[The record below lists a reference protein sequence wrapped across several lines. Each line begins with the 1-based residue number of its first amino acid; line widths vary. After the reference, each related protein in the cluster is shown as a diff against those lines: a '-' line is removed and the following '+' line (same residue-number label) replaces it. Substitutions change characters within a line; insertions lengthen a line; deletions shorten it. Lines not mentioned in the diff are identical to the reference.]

1 MQRISLG
8 LAHNLRLVI
17 HSVPYST
24 PDAAHGRA
32 PFLSGYYVGESKTI
46 ERRAC
51 LIQSHFCSLR
61 TVAFVDHLRYVETP
75 NQLNSLPHCV
85 YIHSSRPLSSI
96 IIIPF
101 LPFSSSYIIDNAL
114 NYTQY
119 HSYPDSSSPLPITP
133 TAVFRPDERVSN
145 PSGIIP
151 PTSKRDTPSFAKQR
165 HNITHHLTMASS
177 SYVGDISDE
186 DKQPRKKLDKGKG
199 KMKLSPELPDELWM
213 KILGFRYDEI
223 CEGELLDIL
232 NSTSLP
238 FPPSL
243 LPCSSKS
250 TSS

>member
-1 MQRISLG
+1 MSDSVSFLQLKNSGVCRSFKICGDSKSTEFI
-8 LAHNLRLVI
+8 ASLRLY
-17 HSVPYST
+17 P
-24 PDAAHGRA
+24 
-32 PFLSGYYVGESKTI
+32 
-46 ERRAC
+46 
-51 LIQSHFCSLR
+51 
-61 TVAFVDHLRYVETP
+61 
-75 NQLNSLPHCV
+75 
-85 YIHSSRPLSSI
+85 SSRPLSSI
-96 IIIPF
+96 ILIPF

-223 CEGELLDIL
+223 CEGELLDMS
-232 NSTSLP
+232 NSISLP
-238 FPPSL
+238 FPPNL
-243 LPCSSKS
+243 LLCSSKS